1 MPPSVAETRH
11 HVESSRLRAAD
22 VTLAADLPERQHPQE
37 FPSRTR
43 RVRVEH
49 ERSKAVVLRAVP
61 KGCQLAKHVA
71 AWRRAV
77 LEHPSLDLI
86 RADARANLLAVVEI
100 ICRQQDPAS
109 RTWRT
114 TWDWVAEKID
124 RSRSTVARV
133 IRHLRDCGLLAVV
146 ATGRSAGR
154 TPRATGRTQG
164 EAPVYALIHNT
175 PQPAPKPVEITD
187 TPVPTKWE
195 SLSPHAREE
204 LSPKDAATPRP
215 TRKRAAQR
223 REVVAALSRRTAPLW
238 PRHATTEPL
247 RERVTRR
254 ARKETQRAAALE
266 LQHEAIVLRQLTTA
280 HVTSVCKPFF
290 EAGWTIADVL
300 TALDWTPQGTRYGF
314 LTVEGIDNPAA
325 WLTARM
331 RAWTHPDGTPMRS
344 RDQRVAAEAAQR
356 RAAARAA
363 AERYAARI
371 VASAAV
377 PASAPAPG
385 PRRPFRQRWAAQI
398 AAGQHE
404 AAAVAA
410 SAP

>member
-1 MPPSVAETRH
+1 M
-11 HVESSRLRAAD
+11 
-22 VTLAADLPERQHPQE
+22 
-37 FPSRTR
+37 
-43 RVRVEH
+43 RVEH
-49 ERSKAVVLRAVP
+49 EQSKAVVQRAVP
-61 KGCQLAKHVA
+61 KGCQLAKHVV

-77 LEHPSLDLI
+77 LEHPSLELI
-86 RADARANLLAVVEI
+86 RADARANVLAVVEI
-100 ICRQQDPAS
+100 ICSQQNPAS

-114 TWDWVAEKID
+114 TWDWVAAKID

-154 TPRATGRTQG
+154 TPRSTGRAQG

-175 PQPAPKPVEITD
+175 VQPAMEPVELTD

-204 LSPKDAATPRP
+204 VSPKDAAAPRP

-223 REVVAALSRRTAPLW
+223 REVVAALSRRTASLW

-247 RERVTRR
+247 TGRMTRR

-280 HVTSVCKPFF
+280 HVVSVLRPFF

-314 LTVEGIDNPAA
+314 LTVEGIENPGA

-363 AERYAARI
+363 AERSAARLA
-371 VASAAV
+371 ASAAV
-377 PASAPAPG
+377 PASAPEPG

-398 AAGQHE
+398 AAGQNQ
-404 AAAVAA
+404 AAGAA

>member
-1 MPPSVAETRH
+1 MTFAADQDEHPSVH
-11 HVESSRLRAAD
+11 K
-22 VTLAADLPERQHPQE
+22 
-37 FPSRTR
+37 FPSHAR

-49 ERSKAVVLRAVP
+49 ERSKAVVQRAVP
-61 KGCQLAKHVA
+61 QGCQLAKHVA

-77 LEHPSLDLI
+77 LEHPSLELI
-86 RADARANLLAVVEI
+86 RADARANVLAVVEI

-114 TWDWVAEKID
+114 TWDWVAAKID

-133 IRHLRDCGLLAVV
+133 IRHLRECGLLAVV

-154 TPRATGRTQG
+154 TPAATGRTRG

-175 PQPAPKPVEITD
+175 AQPAVEPVEITD

-204 LSPKDAATPRP
+204 LSPKDAAAPRP
-215 TRKRAAQR
+215 SRKRAAQR
-223 REVVAALSRRTAPLW
+223 REVVAALARRTAPLW
-238 PRHATTEPL
+238 PRHATTEPVM
-247 RERVTRR
+247 RRVTRR

-280 HVTSVCKPFF
+280 HVVSVCRPFF

-325 WLTARM
+325 WLATRM
-331 RAWTHPDGTPMRS
+331 RAWTHTDGTPLRS

-363 AERYAARI
+363 AERHATRQAQLQAEQAAGDG
-371 VASAAV
+371 VAVRSDEEPV
-377 PASAPAPG
+377 TV
-385 PRRPFRQRWAAQI
+385 RQPFRQRFAAQI
-398 AAGQHE
+398 AAGQ
-404 AAAVAA
+404 AAAAMTNTTRHRT
-410 SAP
+410 

>member
-1 MPPSVAETRH
+1 MTFAADQDEHPSVH
-11 HVESSRLRAAD
+11 K
-22 VTLAADLPERQHPQE
+22 
-37 FPSRTR
+37 FPSHAR
-43 RVRVEH
+43 RVRVEQ
-49 ERSKAVVLRAVP
+49 ERSRAVVLRAVP
-61 KGCQLAKHVA
+61 TGCQLAKHVA

-77 LEHPSLDLI
+77 LKHAGLDQL

-114 TWDWVAEKID
+114 TWDWVAAKID

-133 IRHLRDCGLLAVV
+133 IRHLREAGLLAVV
-146 ATGRSAGR
+146 ATGRSAAR
-154 TPRATGRTQG
+154 TPAATGRTRG

-175 PQPAPKPVEITD
+175 AQPAVEPVELTD

-223 REVVAALSRRTAPLW
+223 REVVATLSRRTAPLW

-247 RERVTRR
+247 TKRVTRR

-300 TALDWTPQGTRYGF
+300 TALDWTPEGTRYGF
-314 LTVEGIDNPAA
+314 LTVEGIENPAA
-325 WLTARM
+325 WLAARM
-331 RAWTHPDGTPMRS
+331 RAWTRPDGTPLRS

-363 AERYAARI
+363 AERYAART
-371 VASAAV
+371 AAAAAV

-398 AAGQHE
+398 AAGR
-404 AAAVAA
+404 AAAPLA
-410 SAP
+410 

>member
-1 MPPSVAETRH
+1 M
-11 HVESSRLRAAD
+11 ESSQLRAAD
-22 VTLAADLPERQHPQE
+22 VTFAADQDEHPSAHK
-37 FPSRTR
+37 FLSHAR
-43 RVRVEH
+43 RVRVEQ
-49 ERSKAVVLRAVP
+49 ERSRAVVLRAVP
-61 KGCQLAKHVA
+61 TGCQLAKHVA

-77 LEHPSLDLI
+77 LEHAGLEQL

-133 IRHLRDCGLLAVV
+133 IRHLRECGLLAVV

-154 TPRATGRTQG
+154 TPAATGRTRG

-175 PQPAPKPVEITD
+175 VQPAGEPVEITD

-195 SLSPHAREE
+195 NLSPHAREE

-247 RERVTRR
+247 TGRVTRR

-325 WLTARM
+325 WLAARM
-331 RAWTHPDGTPMRS
+331 RAWTHPDGTPLRS
-344 RDQRVAAEAAQR
+344 RDQRIAAEAAQR

-363 AERYAARI
+363 AERYAART
-371 VASAAV
+371 AAAAAL
-377 PASAPAPG
+377 PASSPAPG
-385 PRRPFRQRWAAQI
+385 PRRPFRQRWATQI
-398 AAGQHE
+398 AAGR
-404 AAAVAA
+404 AAAPLA
-410 SAP
+410 